1 MAVEKETSNAAEP
14 TAVFLEVLC
23 RSSGKV
29 RRFAPG
35 VKAGFASSLI
45 NLKLE
50 PGVPFCLYIEAI
62 KEGEEPI
69 SFGPDSVLVI
79 YGNGWKLQTVIDSK
93 GSKRVV
99 DRPVAPTKA
108 DTQGPNPSLSGKK
121 AQAPQSVVSLSYIG
135 KILVVFGFMFLLA
148 GIFSLALENLPRLIS
163 FINSSLAG

>member
-108 DTQGPNPSLSGKK
+108 DTQVLTVSAKFIGSRMHISHTCFSISL
-121 AQAPQSVVSLSYIG
+121 PQTCMYMCLCS
-135 KILVVFGFMFLLA
+135 
-148 GIFSLALENLPRLIS
+148 
-163 FINSSLAG
+163 